1 MLTYHPSTRHL
12 PLHVVS
18 GAEDETAVRAR
29 FGAAVYFS
37 AKPVTR
43 EDLLE
48 VFGTLR
54 DVTGRARRRL
64 LVIKATPGD
73 IEEAAALETID
84 NLEIVEA
91 TLRQAGRLLREKD
104 FDCVLLAAAESR
116 EPVSRFLDGL
126 AKSGA
131 ADRIPLVIRI
141 TGEAS
146 EEFAAGMPQGAVVIA
161 GGQPVGHCLDE
172 ITRTLHLPFAGLPEK
187 VRGKI
192 ESFRRHDP
200 ILRGRRIAIID
211 DDIRNIFSLTA
222 VLEQHNVDVLHAENG
237 REGIELVKANRDLD
251 AVLVD
256 IMMPELDGYEV
267 MRQIRKLK
275 RFAGLPLIAVTAKAM
290 KEDRDRC
297 FEAGASDYLAK
308 PLEIDELLSVLRSAL
323 QPKDRT
329 GD

>member
-1 MLTYHPSTRHL
+1 MDL
-12 PLHVVS
+12 
-18 GAEDETAVRAR
+18 RAR
-29 FGAAVYFS
+29 FGAAVYCS
-37 AKPVTR
+37 AKPVSR
-43 EDLLE
+43 DELLE
-48 VFGTLR
+48 VFGSLR
-54 DVTGRARRRL
+54 EVMGRSRRRL
-64 LVIKATPGD
+64 LVIKPTSSD
-73 IEEAAALETID
+73 IEEAAALGSIGD
-84 NLEIVEA
+84 IEIVEA
-91 TLRQAGRLLREKD
+91 TLRRAGRLLRDKV
-104 FDCVLLAAAESR
+104 FDCALLAATDPS
-116 EPVSRFLDGL
+116 EPVIKFLESIAG
-126 AKSGA
+126 SGA
-131 ADRIPLVIRI
+131 ADRTPLVIRI
-141 TGEAS
+141 AGDAP
-146 EEFAAGMPQGAVVIA
+146 EEFAASAPQGAVVIA

-172 ITRTLHLPFAGLPEK
+172 ITKTLHLPFGDLPDE
-187 VRGKI
+187 VRGQI
-192 ESFRRHDP
+192 ESYRRHDP

-308 PLEIDELLSVLRSAL
+308 PLEIDELLSILRSAL
-323 QPKDRT
+323 RPKYRA

>member
-1 MLTYHPSTRHL
+1 
-12 PLHVVS
+12 LHVVS
-18 GAEDETAVRAR
+18 AATDEPTLRTR

-37 AKPVTR
+37 AKPATH

-54 DVTGRARRRL
+54 DVTERSKRRL
-64 LVIKATPGD
+64 LVIKVTSGD
-73 IEEAAALETID
+73 IEEAAALESID

-91 TLRQAGRLLREKD
+91 TLRQAGRLLREQD
-104 FDCVLLAAAESR
+104 FDCALLVAAEPT
-116 EPVSRFLDGL
+116 EAVSRFLESF
-126 AKSGA
+126 APSGA
-131 ADRIPLVIRI
+131 ADQVQLVIRM
-141 TGEAS
+141 TGEPS
-146 EEFAAGMPQGAVVIA
+146 KDLTVSLPPGAVMIA
-161 GGQPVGHCLDE
+161 GARLAGHCLDE
-172 ITRTLHLPFAGLPEK
+172 ITRTLHLPFAGLPEE
-187 VRGKI
+187 VRGRI
-192 ESFRRHDP
+192 ESYRRHDP

-211 DDIRNIFSLTA
+211 DDIRNIFSLTG

-237 REGIELVKANRDLD
+237 REGIELVKGNRDID

-267 MRQIRKLK
+267 MRRIRKLK

-290 KEDRDRC
+290 KEDRAKC

-308 PLEIDELLSVLRSAL
+308 PLEIDELLSVLRSSL
-323 QPKDRT
+323 RPKDQA